1 MDVTGGGEPD
11 RALDVGPAQKEPRA
25 SRRPPLRQIR
35 ASYDDSTVTVYQAY
49 SPAIAMPAVQHGRFV
64 VPFSMSRMT
73 WIKPS
78 FLWMMYRCGWATK
91 EGQTCVL
98 AIRITRTG
106 FEQALAASALSHLA
120 VDVHTDR
127 REWADSVRT
136 SPVRVQW
143 DPERDSAG
151 SPLPWWSLQSGTWP
165 RCSAELRRGVDRG
178 YRGHHVRLHPV
189 ARARIAGCRRDCR
202 PPAAGAPLPAS
213 RADCAPNRSHARLV
227 RP

>member
-49 SPAIAMPAVQHGRFV
+49 SPAIAMPAVQHRRFV

-151 SPLPWWSLQSGTWP
+151 SPLPWRSLQVGLGPDVLRSYVEEWTVGIEDIT
-165 RCSAELRRGVDRG
+165 SACTRLREL
-178 YRGHHVRLHPV
+178 
-189 ARARIAGCRRDCR
+189 ASRD
-202 PPAAGAPLPAS
+202 AAGIAAHLPPERPYPLPAPIARRIGLT
-213 RADCAPNRSHARLV
+213 RA
-227 RP
+227 